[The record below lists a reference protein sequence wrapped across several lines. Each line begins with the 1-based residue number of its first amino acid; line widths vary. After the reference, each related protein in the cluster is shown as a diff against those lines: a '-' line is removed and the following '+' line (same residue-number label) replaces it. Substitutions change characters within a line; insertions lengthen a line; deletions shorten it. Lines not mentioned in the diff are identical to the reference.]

1 MNIMAIRTLFKVRSK
16 TLTTTN
22 CFLDL
27 LLFHNCYRSRPP
39 PQITTLLPSNTE
51 ISKLDRAKN
60 IQSFVVHNKH
70 TFFPEGL
77 YYAAYAKYQHPM
89 TIYNV
94 SLCVRHS

>member
-1 MNIMAIRTLFKVRSK
+1 MANTQADIIYCRSK

-77 YYAAYAKYQHPM
+77 YYAAYAKYLLTKGKQ
-89 TIYNV
+89 Y
-94 SLCVRHS
+94 LLF